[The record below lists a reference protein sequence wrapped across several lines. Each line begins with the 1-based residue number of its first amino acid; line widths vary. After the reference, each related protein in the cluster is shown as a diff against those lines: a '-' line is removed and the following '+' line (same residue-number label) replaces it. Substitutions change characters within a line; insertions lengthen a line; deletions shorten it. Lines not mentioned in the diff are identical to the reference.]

1 LATLAIWHLASNY
14 KEKTTMNWVGFWSI
28 YSLAMVKFLVSTF
41 PGKSFHLAFH
51 ETWLASVLGGS
62 TAAAIFYFGSEMV
75 MRFSHRQRA
84 KKREV
89 ALAAGKEPI
98 NYHKV
103 TRTKKL
109 IIRIKWSFGFY
120 GITLF
125 APLLFSVPIGS
136 YVAAKF
142 YGKYQTTFL
151 FMIIGLAG
159 NAFLLTLIS
168 YALF

>member
-1 LATLAIWHLASNY
+1 
-14 KEKTTMNWVGFWSI
+14 MNWVGFWSI

>member
-1 LATLAIWHLASNY
+1 
-14 KEKTTMNWVGFWSI
+14 MNWVGFWSI
-28 YSLAMVKFLVSTF
+28 YGLAMVKFMASTL
-41 PGKSFHLAFH
+41 PGPKFQMAFH
-51 ETWLASVLGGS
+51 ETWLASFLG
-62 TAAAIFYFGSEMV
+62 AASASAIFYFGSEAV
-75 MRFSHRQRA
+75 MRVSNRRRA
-84 KKREV
+84 KKRET

-103 TRTKKL
+103 TRTKKI
-109 IIRIKWSFGFY
+109 IIRVKRRFGFY

-151 FMIIGLAG
+151 FMLFGLAG
-159 NAFLLTLIS
+159 NALLLTLLS
-168 YALF
+168 YAIF

>member
-1 LATLAIWHLASNY
+1 
-14 KEKTTMNWVGFWSI
+14 MNWVGFWSI
-28 YSLAMVKFLVSTF
+28 YGLAMVKFLVSSF

-51 ETWLASVLGGS
+51 ETWLASFLGAA
-62 TAAAIFYFGSEMV
+62 TASAIFYFGSEFV
-75 MRFSHRQRA
+75 LRYSKRLRA
-84 KKREV
+84 KKRTA

-109 IIRIKWSFGFY
+109 IIRIKWRFGFY

-136 YVAAKF
+136 FVAAKF
-142 YGKYQTTFL
+142 YGKYQTTFIFIL
-151 FMIIGLAG
+151 IGLAG
-159 NAFLLTLIS
+159 NAFLLTLMS

>member
-1 LATLAIWHLASNY
+1 
-14 KEKTTMNWVGFWSI
+14 MNWVGFWSI
-28 YSLAMVKFLVSTF
+28 YGLAMVKFLVSSF

-51 ETWLASVLGGS
+51 ETWLASFLGAS

-84 KKREV
+84 KKREA

-98 NYHKV
+98 NYYKV

-151 FMIIGLAG
+151 FMLIGLAG
-159 NAFLLTLIS
+159 NAFLLTLMS
-168 YALF
+168 YALFWFPPFFWSRSHPLGFR

>member
-1 LATLAIWHLASNY
+1 
-14 KEKTTMNWVGFWSI
+14 MNWVGFWSI
-28 YSLAMVKFLVSTF
+28 YGLAMVKFMASTI
-41 PGKSFHLAFH
+41 PGPKFQMAFH
-51 ETWLASVLGGS
+51 HTWLASFLGAA
-62 TAAAIFYFGSEMV
+62 TASALFYFGSEAV
-75 MRFSHRQRA
+75 LRFSHRRRA
-84 KKREV
+84 TKR
-89 ALAAGKEPI
+89 AAAIAAGTEPI

-109 IIRIKWSFGFY
+109 IIRIKRRFGFY

-151 FMIIGLAG
+151 FMLLGLAG
-159 NAFLLTLIS
+159 NAFLLTLLT
-168 YALF
+168 YAFF

>member
-1 LATLAIWHLASNY
+1 
-14 KEKTTMNWVGFWSI
+14 MNWVGFWSI
-28 YSLAMVKFLVSTF
+28 YGLAMVKFMASTI
-41 PGKSFHLAFH
+41 PGPKFQMAFH
-51 ETWLASVLGGS
+51 HTWLASFLGAA
-62 TAAAIFYFGSEMV
+62 TASALFYFGSEAV
-75 MRFSHRQRA
+75 LLFSHRRRA
-84 KKREV
+84 TKRAA

-109 IIRIKWSFGFY
+109 IIRIKRRFGFY

-151 FMIIGLAG
+151 FMLLGLAG
-159 NAFLLTLIS
+159 NAFLLTLLT
-168 YALF
+168 YAFF